1 MLDLHK
7 VFLTLTR
14 GGDSLDL
21 LHDISFRAPTGHLMA
36 IVGASGCGKTTL
48 LKTIAGLVPETS
60 GEVRWNERN
69 LATEGDLLPNE
80 FAYVPQFSIAYDPLT
95 VEESVESAVRLRV
108 RCQSRAEEDSLIE
121 RALDVVGL
129 SSIAE
134 RRVKVISGGQ
144 KRRLGLAMELV
155 AGPSLLLCDEVT
167 SGLDPKTEQEIVHL
181 MHALSRK
188 EKRLVI
194 NVTHSLAHI
203 DLHDSILVMHGG
215 CLAYHGPPRLLT
227 HYFSVQHPEEVYRR
241 LADREPRHWH
251 ASWVKHRAFYYGRMR
266 MAVPDPALEAAAT
279 IEHATTPLEEAT
291 RGPESTEATATIT
304 PETESQTESTIPGN
318 PADSSP
324 VPETS
329 ATTTLEGK
337 SDPDMQDAEAQPAT
351 EKTSSQKH
359 GPPDSVPRTPG
370 LLAQTLHLV
379 ARRWKIFFRD
389 RTQLILHISILFGFP
404 ALVMLFALNAP
415 AEPKVLSGSSEVSG
429 LQHMAEQ
436 RDVFLSQLESGG
448 FASGLIMFQVILL
461 TLMGSNNSAREI
473 AGERMIFEK
482 EKLAGLRPLAY
493 LISKVFFLVVPVM
506 AQAIWMGVFVQFFWP
521 FRGEISSHLVSLLCV
536 TGAMTSICLGISAN
550 MRSAD
555 QANLLSV
562 YLVGFQL
569 PLSGIVLALPGAIE
583 PLVRPFIAAYWSWS
597 ASVSSLGPAYF
608 NAVDQVTKTAI
619 SPGAICLFVL
629 GLHLVLGVFATYIGA
644 RRNFWE

>member
-1 MLDLHK
+1 MLDLHQ
-7 VFLTLTR
+7 VFYTLAR
-14 GGDSLDL
+14 GGESLDL

-60 GEVRWNERN
+60 GEVRWNDRN

-80 FAYVPQFSIAYDPLT
+80 FAYVPQFSIAFDPLT

-108 RCQSRAEEDSLIE
+108 RCGSRAEEDALIE
-121 RALDVVGL
+121 RALEEVGL
-129 SSIAE
+129 GPIAE

-188 EKRLVI
+188 DNRLVV

-215 CLAYHGPPRLLT
+215 CLAYHGPPRLLP
-227 HYFSVQHPEEVYRR
+227 HYFSVQHPEEIYRR
-241 LADREPRHWH
+241 LADREPKLWH
-251 ASWVKHRAFYYGRMR
+251 ASWVKHRSFYYDRMK
-266 MAVPDPALEAAAT
+266 MAPPVPGSPAPDV
-279 IEHATTPLEEAT
+279 IEHATTLLEAASRSTGGELAAGT
-291 RGPESTEATATIT
+291 GPAAAGD
-304 PETESQTESTIPGN
+304 PPPAPP
-318 PADSSP
+318 PADIP
-324 VPETS
+324 S
-329 ATTTLEGK
+329 A
-337 SDPDMQDAEAQPAT
+337 
-351 EKTSSQKH
+351 
-359 GPPDSVPRTPG
+359 DSVPAGAAEPAAQAVATPAKPAVSANVPGTPG
-370 LLAQTLHLV
+370 LIAQTSHLV

-389 RTQLILHISILFGFP
+389 RTQLVLHISILFGFP
-404 ALVMLFALNAP
+404 ALVMLFALNAVAP
-415 AEPKVLSGSSEVSG
+415 PKVLSGSDMTG
-429 LQHMAEQ
+429 LQMMEEKLA
-436 RDVFLSQLESGG
+436 VFLSQLKAGG
-448 FASGLIMFQVILL
+448 FASGLVLIQVILL

-482 EKLAGLRPLAY
+482 EKLAGLRPAAY
-493 LISKVFFLVVPVM
+493 LLSKIIFLIVPVT
-506 AQAIWMGVFVQFFWP
+506 AQAMWMGVFVQFFWP
-521 FRGEISSHLVSLLCV
+521 FPGEFTGHLVSLLCV
-536 TGAMTSICLGISAN
+536 TGAMTSVCLGISAN

-569 PLSGIVLALPGAIE
+569 PLSGIVLALPPAVE
-583 PLVRPFIAAYWSWS
+583 PLVRPFISAFWSWS
-597 ASVSSLGPAYF
+597 ASVSALGREFLSSVQTVSETSIEA
-608 NAVDQVTKTAI
+608 AVA
-619 SPGAICLFVL
+619 CLFVL
-629 GLHLVLGVFATYIGA
+629 GIHLVLGVFAAYIGT